1 MVLLNNLYKTSTQ
14 TPNHLLH
21 LTSQVNIVLG
31 LVNQSEEESY

>member
-1 MVLLNNLYKTSTQ
+1 MILLNNLYKTSIQ

-31 LVNQSEEESY
+31 GGYILKCNQI